1 MTEVLVQVAARHFV
15 LLDEAADGRRT
26 DHGKPFASEPALYL
40 IGAPF
45 VRNIFSNHWLN
56 ISR

>member
-1 MTEVLVQVAARHFV
+1 VQVAARHFV